1 MMILLSIL
9 MLLDA
14 SSPFAST
21 TYTADIIELNHYH
34 DPVCGCYR
42 FTQVII
48 WNWKP
53 EVRAHHVD
61 CWWIVS
67 HPNLLPRRTATGHA
81 ATRFDGVSITAKSYR
96 ETWTT
101 IDPEAADK
109 FKWHETRRMKYEPR
123 RSKPNIF

>member
-1 MMILLSIL
+1 MILLSVL
-9 MLLDA
+9 LLLDSA
-14 SSPFAST
+14 AAFAAT
-21 TYTADIIELNHYH
+21 TYRADIIELNHYH
-34 DPVCGCYR
+34 DPVSGCHR
-42 FTQVII
+42 FTQVIV

-67 HPNLLPRRTATGHA
+67 NPSLLPRRTPTGHT

-101 IDPEAADK
+101 IDPESADK
-109 FKWHETRRMKYEPR
+109 LKWNETRRHYYDRKR
-123 RSKPNIF
+123 